1 MRRELEVIALGR
13 IGYGEAMRVMETRA
27 EQRRRGEVPDAL
39 YLLEHDPVLTY
50 GRRAAASNLL
60 LTREALSARGVE
72 LYESTRGGDFTY
84 HGPGQLVAYPVL
96 DLSPG
101 RKDVRRYVA
110 DLETVMIGTCAEY
123 GVAAGRVEGLIGAWV
138 EGRRKIGAIGVRIS
152 RWITTHGFAL
162 NVSTELEDFGM
173 IIPCGI
179 SDRGVT
185 SLEREAGRKLE
196 LQAVAEVAEARFRAV
211 FDY

>member
-1 MRRELEVIALGR
+1 MSRELQVIALGR
-13 IGYGEAMRVMETRA
+13 VGYGEAMRVMETRA
-27 EQRRRGEVPDAL
+27 EQRRSGEVPDTL

-50 GRRAAASNLL
+50 GRRAESSNLL
-60 LTREALSARGVE
+60 LSKEALSARGVE

-96 DLSPG
+96 DLAPG

-110 DLETVMIGTCAEY
+110 DLEEVMIRTSARF
-123 GVAAGRVEGLIGAWV
+123 GVEAGRVDGLIGAWV
-138 EGRRKIGAIGVRIS
+138 DGRRKIGAIGVRIS

-162 NVSTELEDFGM
+162 NVSTDLSDFGM
-173 IIPCGI
+173 IVPCGI
-179 SDRGVT
+179 SDRAVS
-185 SLEREAGRKLE
+185 SLEEESGRRLT
-196 LQAVAEVAEARFRAV
+196 VDEVAEAAEGVFRDV

>member
-1 MRRELEVIALGR
+1 MTRELEVIALGR
-13 IGYGEAMRVMETRA
+13 IGYGEAMRLMEARA
-27 EQRRRGEVPDAL
+27 EQRRKGETPDTL

-50 GRRAAASNLL
+50 GRRAVSSNLL
-60 LTREALSARGVE
+60 LSKEALNARGVE
-72 LYESTRGGDFTY
+72 LFETTRGGDFTY

-96 DLSPG
+96 DLAPG

-110 DLETVMIGTCAEY
+110 DLEEVMIRTCRRH
-123 GVAAGRVEGLIGAWV
+123 GVEAGRVECLIGAWV

-162 NVSTELEDFGM
+162 NVSTDLSDFGM
-173 IIPCGI
+173 IVPCGI

-185 SLEREAGRKLE
+185 SLEKESGRKLR
-196 LQAVAEVAEARFRAV
+196 LDAVADVAEEEFRAV